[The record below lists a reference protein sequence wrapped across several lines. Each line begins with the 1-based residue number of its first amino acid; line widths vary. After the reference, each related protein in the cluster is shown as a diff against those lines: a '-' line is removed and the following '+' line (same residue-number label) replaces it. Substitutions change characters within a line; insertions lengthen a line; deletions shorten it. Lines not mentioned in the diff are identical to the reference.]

1 MQDEFVKGTC
11 QGFMELNVNNN
22 DNNNNNNNII
32 IIIKN
37 FTQEVAITH
46 GWFSDETCP

>member
-1 MQDEFVKGTC
+1 MQDEFVKGTY

-22 DNNNNNNNII
+22 DNNNII
-32 IIIKN
+32 IIIKI